1 MSRSARRT
9 RKLFRFRRTAVKK
22 GRCGSRR
29 PLFLKRQRRAYLP
42 FLGVFSSFL
51 AFFFIEDLL
60 AVVVELA
67 SVVTGN
73 PFASY
78 TSAK

>member
-1 MSRSARRT
+1 
-9 RKLFRFRRTAVKK
+9 
-22 GRCGSRR
+22 
-29 PLFLKRQRRAYLP
+29 
-42 FLGVFSSFL
+42 LGVFSSFL